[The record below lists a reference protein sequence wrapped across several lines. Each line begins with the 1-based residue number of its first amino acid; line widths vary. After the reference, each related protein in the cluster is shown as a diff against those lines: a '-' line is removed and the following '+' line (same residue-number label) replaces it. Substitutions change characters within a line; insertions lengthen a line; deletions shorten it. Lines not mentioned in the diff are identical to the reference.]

1 MKSKIQQFICFR
13 IEAVSKSK
21 INFLLLAIIFALSA
35 NAQNVHHGALASN
48 GSVYFRAEPVNN
60 FLPDKAGNLYY
71 YVHLQ
76 GVQKT
81 LTDVKERMPLNISVV
96 LDRSGS
102 MDGDK
107 LKYAK
112 EALKYVVNNLDKN
125 DVISIV
131 LYDTEVDVFLSP
143 QRLED
148 KEGLLKRIDR
158 IATAG
163 STNLEGGIRKG
174 YELVKSAKKL
184 IGSEMVNRVMLL
196 SDGQPNVGLSDEAGL
211 CAITKSNFEENHI
224 SISTF
229 GVGNDY
235 NENLMAKMA
244 LQGGGLYYF
253 IYSPEKLPSIFDEEL
268 KGMSKVIAKNT
279 ILKIKFPSEYLTY
292 DRTFNFSSNLKGDV
306 LEISFNDLF
315 AEEQKSILICFKT
328 KGKLTA
334 PITFESFIEYSNA
347 NVDPAVVVTDVRKSE
362 LKQAADEKEYDSGY
376 NYAASEGYAHGIT
389 QELYDKAVENANAE
403 QYAAAKL
410 AVKEARDILDVH
422 FKKVGE
428 NVYLREFDKQLS
440 EYALLIENMKDMDRE
455 TFRYNVK
462 LSKEYGMK
470 RKIRSKF

>member
-1 MKSKIQQFICFR
+1 MKTKIQ
-13 IEAVSKSK
+13 
-21 INFLLLAIIFALSA
+21 IFMLTILMALSST
-35 NAQNVHHGALASN
+35 AQNVHHGALATN

-81 LTDVKERMPLNISVV
+81 LADSKEHVPLNISVV

-112 EALKYVVNNLDKN
+112 EALKYVVNNLDSR

-131 LYDTEVDVFLSP
+131 LYDTGVEVFLEP

-148 KEGLLKRIDR
+148 KDRLLKRIDK
-158 IATAG
+158 IVTAG

-184 IGSEMVNRVMLL
+184 IGTEMVNRVMLL
-196 SDGQPNVGLSDEAGL
+196 SDGLPNVGLVDEAGL

-235 NENLMAKMA
+235 NENLMAKIA

-253 IYSPEKLPSIFDEEL
+253 IYSPEKLPAIFNEEL
-268 KGMSKVIAKNT
+268 KGMSTVIAKNT
-279 ILKIKFPSEYLTY
+279 ILKIKFPAEYLTY
-292 DRTFNFSSNLKGDV
+292 DRTFNFGSNLKGNV

-328 KGKLTA
+328 KGKLSA
-334 PITFESFIEYSNA
+334 PLTIESFVEYSNA
-347 NVDPAVVVTDVRKSE
+347 NVEPTVIVTDVRKSE
-362 LKQAADEKEYDSGY
+362 MKPAADDKEFDTGY
-376 NYAASEGYAHGIT
+376 NHAASEGYAHGIT

-403 QYAAAKL
+403 HYAEAKV

-440 EYALLIENMKDMDRE
+440 EYALLIDNMKDMDRE
-455 TFRYNVK
+455 TFKYNVK

>member
-1 MKSKIQQFICFR
+1 MKTKIKLFM
-13 IEAVSKSK
+13 
-21 INFLLLAIIFALSA
+21 LTMIIALSSI
-35 NAQNVHHGALASN
+35 AQNVHHGALATN

-60 FLPDKAGNLYY
+60 FLPDKAGNIYY

-81 LTDVKERMPLNISVV
+81 LADTKEHVPLNISVV

-112 EALKYVVNNLDKN
+112 EALKYVVNNLDSR

-131 LYDTEVDVFLSP
+131 LYDTDVEVFLNP

-148 KEGLLKRIDR
+148 KDALLKRIDK

-184 IGSEMVNRVMLL
+184 IGTEMVNRVMLL
-196 SDGQPNVGLSDEAGL
+196 SDGLPNVGLTDPEAL

-235 NENLMAKMA
+235 NENLMAKIA

-253 IYSPEKLPSIFDEEL
+253 IYSPEKLPAIFNEEL

-279 ILKIKFPSEYLTY
+279 ILKIKFPEEYLTY
-292 DRTFNFSSNLKGDV
+292 DRTFNFGSNLKGNV
-306 LEISFNDLF
+306 LELSFNDLF

-328 KGKLTA
+328 KGKLSSPLT
-334 PITFESFIEYSNA
+334 IESSIEYSNA
-347 NVDPAVVVTDVRKSE
+347 NVDPLVTVSDLRKSE
-362 LKQAADEKEYDSGY
+362 MKKAADDKEYDTGY
-376 NYAASEGYAHGIT
+376 NHAASEGYAHGIT

-403 QYAAAKL
+403 HYAEAKVV
-410 AVKEARDILDVH
+410 VKEARDILDVH

-440 EYALLIENMKDMDRE
+440 EYALLIDNMKDMDRE